1 MTKSPAPS
9 TALVLPVLAA
19 CTFVPGPFTDC
30 DVTESHAAFV
40 EAAGA
45 DLVRV
50 EAEAGSLRIEG
61 EPGISQVQVQGEACA
76 SSSEVLEEIRLT
88 TDREGDAVI
97 VRSEMPDRNDS
108 WFSGDDQ
115 ARLDLVI
122 RVPERLALDV
132 EDGSGSTEI
141 RGVASVWLDDGS
153 GSIDVQD
160 VAGDVEIRD
169 GSGSIDV
176 RDVLGSVEL
185 EDGSGSIELDR
196 VEGSVTILSDGSG
209 SIRATEVA
217 GDFVIESDGSGSID
231 VSLVGGDFVVEEDGS
246 GGIDFADVAGAVRIP
261 SGD

>member
-1 MTKSPAPS
+1 MTNSPAPS

-76 SSSEVLEEIRLT
+76 SSSDILEEIGLT
-88 TDREGDAVI
+88 TVRDGDAVL

-108 WFSGDDQ
+108 WFSGGDQ
-115 ARLDLVI
+115 ARLDLVV
-122 RVPERLALDV
+122 RVPDRLVLDV

-141 RGVASVWLDDGS
+141 QGVASARLDDGS
-153 GSIDVQD
+153 GSIDVRD

-176 RDVLGSVEL
+176 HDVSGSVEL
-185 EDGSGSIELDR
+185 E
-196 VEGSVTILSDGSG
+196 DGSG

-217 GDFVIESDGSGSID
+217 GDFVVESDGSGSID
-231 VSLVGGDFVVEEDGS
+231 VSLIGGDFVVEEDGS
-246 GGIDFADVAGAVRIP
+246 GGIDFDDVAGSVRIP